1 MSLFV
6 PLLRAYT
13 QRHQL
18 CVPEKLAITC
28 ASRELLR
35 TPHPFH
41 VFLNNSHPPLDD
53 RLKAIRDY
61 YGKYYNERMWACW
74 SNQGE
79 KNQKDRKSRSIR
91 AFAEHSPSM
100 LWFSEDL
107 ASQSHWK
114 LPFHSKLHYT
124 LCKRLVEARC
134 LRSEGYCH
142 HCKVWVFVFFF
153 IFSNRPVL
161 MWSIVNRML
170 CLVWRLKRGAT
181 TKHPCRT
188 LVQRQIYDS
197 YDPCLRR
204 WTFSSLVIHVG
215 VFMGSVHVIS
225 RLKAWC
231 FYFAVLHYMDWYI
244 LWKQSNLDLNPWN
257 MK

>member
-1 MSLFV
+1 MSLFG

-61 YGKYYNERMWACW
+61 YGKYYNERMWAW
-74 SNQGE
+74 SNQGKKIE
-79 KNQKDRKSRSIR
+79 KVG
-91 AFAEHSPSM
+91 AFAEHAMVQWGPGFTIP
-100 LWFSEDL
+100 L
-107 ASQSHWK
+107 K
-114 LPFHSKLHYT
+114 VVLPFHSKLHYT

-142 HCKVWVFVFFF
+142 HCKVWVFVFF

-161 MWSIVNRML
+161 MWSIMNRML
-170 CLVWRLKRGAT
+170 CLVWCLKRGAT

-188 LVQRQIYDS
+188 LVQRQIYDL

-204 WTFSSLVIHVG
+204 WTFSSLVFTLGYSWGRCMSFQDWRHG
-215 VFMGSVHVIS
+215 VFTLQSCITWTDTS
-225 RLKAWC
+225 YENNWT
-231 FYFAVLHYMDWYI
+231 WIWI
-244 LWKQSNLDLNPWN
+244 LETWSNL
-257 MK
+257 K